1 MRVFS
6 TWWPW
11 PTIRAIALRSLPVI
25 DVFRRDI
32 SVSIGEALTGTSE
45 PIPATSWSGHIRET
59 VLLGMPLIAA
69 QLAQTALNVTNTLVL
84 GRVGPEE
91 LAASVLGWQLFFV
104 IWMLGSGFGFAV
116 MPLVAGAVG
125 AKDPRGGR
133 RFVRMG
139 LWISCAYALVMMI
152 PLWNAKAIFLA
163 LGQDPHISDLAT
175 DYLSIL
181 QWSLLPQLA
190 VIVLRSLLGALARP
204 GIVVVALLIGVGV
217 NVLLNIGFVFG
228 KFGLPEMGMQGS
240 GLSTLIATSCVAL
253 FLILYTAR
261 HPVLRQQEIF
271 VRFFKI
277 DRPALGEVFRLGWP
291 IGMTIVAEVALFSA
305 TSFMMG
311 TIGSMEL
318 AAHGIALQ
326 LSGLAFMIPL
336 GLSTATTIRV
346 GHAHGRG
353 DKTNLSRAA
362 ITSMVLGLFIATL
375 SAIVFLAMPHTLI
388 GFYLDL
394 DAEASQ
400 TVIPYAVTFLAVAG
414 VFQIVDSLQAL
425 SSGALR
431 GMRDARIPMVIAV
444 VSYWAIGVPVGY
456 WLAIPAGWGGIG
468 IWWGLAI
475 GLAAAAVL
483 MTIRLIAKAKQA
495 G

>member
-1 MRVFS
+1 V
-6 TWWPW
+6 PG
-11 PTIRAIALRSLPVI
+11 P
-25 DVFRRDI
+25 
-32 SVSIGEALTGTSE
+32 SE
-45 PIPATSWSGHIRET
+45 PIAATSWSSHIRET
-59 VLLGMPLIAA
+59 LLLGLPLIAA
-69 QLAQTALNVTNTLVL
+69 QLAQTALNVTNTVVL

-116 MPLVAGAVG
+116 MPLVASAVG

-139 LWISCAYALVMMI
+139 LWISFAYALVMMI

-175 DYLSIL
+175 DYLSTL

-204 GIVVVALLIGVGV
+204 GIVVVALLLGVGI
-217 NVLLNIGFVFG
+217 NVLLNIGLVFG
-228 KFGLPEMGMQGS
+228 SFGLPELGMRGS

-253 FLILYTAR
+253 FLIIYTSW
-261 HPVLRQQEIF
+261 HPILRQQEIF
-271 VRFFKI
+271 VRFFKV

-311 TIGSMEL
+311 TIGSIEL
-318 AAHGIALQ
+318 AAHGIAMQ

-346 GHAHGRG
+346 GHAHGSR
-353 DKTNLSRAA
+353 DKANLARAA
-362 ITSMVLGLFIATL
+362 ITSLGLGLFVATL
-375 SAIVFLAMPHTLI
+375 SAMVFLTMPRALI
-388 GFYLDL
+388 GLYLDL
-394 DAEASQ
+394 DAEATR
-400 TVIPYAVTFLAVAG
+400 TVIPFAVTFLAVSG
-414 VFQIVDSLQAL
+414 IFQIVDSLQAL

-456 WLAIPAGWGGIG
+456 WLAIILGWGGIG

-475 GLAAAAVL
+475 GLATAAVL
-483 MTIRLIAKAKQA
+483 MTIRLVVKIRYVA
-495 G
+495 